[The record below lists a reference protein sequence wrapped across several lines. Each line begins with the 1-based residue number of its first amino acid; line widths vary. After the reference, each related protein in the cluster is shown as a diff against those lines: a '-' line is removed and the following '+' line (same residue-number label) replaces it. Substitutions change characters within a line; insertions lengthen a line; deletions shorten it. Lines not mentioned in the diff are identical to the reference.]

1 MASRWLPVVSLSL
14 TLSLYIFQL
23 RKRYAEQAEE
33 IKQLKNMLNIK
44 EQRIRELEDQ
54 LDNVLKNQ
62 NESVA

>member
-1 MASRWLPVVSLSL
+1 M
-14 TLSLYIFQL
+14 QL

-54 LDNVLKNQ
+54 LDTVLKNQ